1 MSSIIR
7 IKRSGTAGKPLP
19 SQLATGELAYSF
31 LTGDVAN
38 GGDRLYIEV
47 EADGAQRVDAIGG
60 KYFTDMLAHDH
71 GVLTPSAAILTDS
84 NSVIDN
90 LKVDLMDL
98 DSNAISTASGDLKL
112 TPAGNVDVASSK
124 VVNVATPAAGGDATN
139 KTYVDT
145 ADDAATTDRAA
156 IRSEFAAADATA
168 TSDRAAIRTEFAD
181 ADALKLN
188 LSGGTMSGNI
198 DMDGNT
204 VANVAAPV
212 DSADA
217 TTKKYV
223 DDAID
228 TVSAAVSGSTLTIT
242 DGTDSDTVNLTTEDV
257 TFTGGTG
264 LTTAV
269 TDNTI
274 TVTLDDTVVTAG
286 SYGSGTKIPTFTVDG
301 QGRLTAASEVDVAGV
316 TSIEYSDVTGVVTV
330 NTADGVAHTASVT
343 LDPFSTDDLD
353 EGDNLYYTTAR
364 ADSAFDVRL
373 ATKSTDDLTEGARLY
388 YTPERADSA
397 AKNAVSVNF
406 TGGDGDAS
414 YDAETGVISVTG
426 PSDAEVKAHFK
437 SSTSIAFDSATGTFS
452 TAGGG
457 EFTDLTVS
465 GNLTVNGTQTILN
478 TETLSVQDPMIQL
491 ASGNPA
497 DILDVGFIGKHDSS
511 VYTGMFRDASDGVF
525 KIFDGLTAHNDS
537 DNDVD
542 ITGAGFALAD
552 MQMNDLAAV
561 DITATTVTG
570 YLNSLN
576 AQLDSAFVGAEG
588 EGIDLVNNGDGTFT
602 IKGEDASAANKG
614 IASFDATNF
623 TVTNGD
629 VATNNVSIVTGAGT
643 AAVTN
648 GGSITFN
655 GNPTAGLTTQSNEVG
670 AVTFS
675 VVAASATQRGTA
687 SFDSASFDVVD
698 GFVKVAVVDGGS
710 F

>member
-31 LTGDVAN
+31 LAGDVAN

-124 VVNVATPAAGGDATN
+124 VVNVAAPAAGGDATN

-145 ADDAATTDRAA
+145 ADDAATADRAA
-156 IRSEFAAADATA
+156 IRGEFAAAD
-168 TSDRAAIRTEFAD
+168 D
-181 ADALKLN
+181 LKLD
-188 LSGGTMSGNI
+188 LAGGTMSGPIAMGDNKVT
-198 DMDGNT
+198 GLG
-204 VANVAAPV
+204 APTL
-212 DSADA
+212 ATDA
-217 TTKKYV
+217 TTKAYV
-223 DDAID
+223 DAEIAD
-228 TVSAAVSGSTLTIT
+228 VQAAVSGSTLTIT
-242 DGTDSDTVNLTTEDV
+242 DGTNSDTVNLTTDDV
-257 TFTGGTG
+257 TFTGGTA
-264 LTTAV
+264 LTSVVTNDTITVNLDNTAV
-269 TDNTI
+269 T
-274 TVTLDDTVVTAG
+274 AA
-286 SYGSGTKIPTFTVDG
+286 SYGSGTKIPTFTVDA

-343 LDPFSTDDLD
+343 LDPFSTTDLD

-373 ATKSTDDLTEGARLY
+373 ATKSTDDVAEGARLY

-406 TGGDGDAS
+406 TGGDGNAS

-437 SSTSIAFDSATGTFS
+437 SSTSIAFDSATGEFRTS
-452 TAGGG
+452 GGG
-457 EFTDLTVS
+457 NFTDLTVT
-465 GNLTVNGTQTILN
+465 GNLTVNGTQTVLN
-478 TETLSVQDPMIQL
+478 TETLSVEDPMIQL
-491 ASGNPA
+491 ASKNPA
-497 DILDVGFIGKHDSS
+497 DTLDVGFIGKHDSS

-525 KIFDGLTAHNDS
+525 KIFDGLTAHSDS

-542 ITGAGFALAD
+542 IAGAGFALAD
-552 MQMNDLAAV
+552 MQMNDLTAV
-561 DITATTVTG
+561 DISATTLSG
-570 YLNSLN
+570 YLNNLN
-576 AQLDSAFVGAEG
+576 TQLDSAFVGAEG

-602 IKGEDASAANKG
+602 IKGEDASDVNKG

-623 TVTNGD
+623 TVTGGD
-629 VATNNVSIVTGAGT
+629 VATNDVSIVTGAGT

-655 GNPTAGLTTQSNEVG
+655 GNPTAGLTTQSDEVG

-675 VVAASATQRGTA
+675 VVAATKTQRGTA

-698 GFVKVAVVDGGS
+698 GFVKVATVDGGS

>member
-7 IKRSGTAGKPLP
+7 IKRSGVAGKPLP
-19 SQLATGELAYSF
+19 SQLATGEMAYSF
-31 LTGDVAN
+31 LAGDVAN

-84 NSVIDN
+84 NSVINN
-90 LKVDLMDL
+90 LKVDLMNL

-124 VVNVATPAAGGDATN
+124 VVNVAAPVAGGDATN
-139 KTYVDT
+139 KTYVD
-145 ADDAATTDRAA
+145 A
-156 IRSEFAAADATA
+156 
-168 TSDRAAIRTEFAD
+168 

-188 LSGGTMSGNI
+188 LAGGTMSGSI
-198 DMDGNT
+198 DMGGNT
-204 VANVAAPV
+204 VTGLATPS
-212 DSADA
+212 DSADV

-223 DDAID
+223 DDAIS

-257 TFTGGTG
+257 TFTGGTA

-274 TVTLDDTVVTAG
+274 TVSLDNTAVTAG
-286 SYGSGTKIPTFTVDG
+286 DYGSAAKIATFTVDE
-301 QGRLTAASEVDVAGV
+301 QGRLTAAGEVDVAGV
-316 TSIEYSDVTGVVTV
+316 TGIEYADSTGVLTV
-330 NTADGVAHTASVT
+330 NTADGVAHTTTIT
-343 LDPFSTDDLD
+343 LDAFSTSNLA
-353 EGDNLYYTTAR
+353 EGSNLYYTTGR

-373 ATKSTDDLTEGARLY
+373 ATKSTANLTEDPAGVNRY
-388 YTPERADSA
+388 YTTARADSD
-397 AKNAVSVNF
+397 AKNAIDVTF
-406 TGGDGDAS
+406 AGGDGNAE
-414 YDAETGVISVTG
+414 YDNTTGIITVTG

-437 SSTSIAFDSATGTFS
+437 SSSSIAFDSATGTFS
-452 TAGGG
+452 TSGGG
-457 EFTDLTVS
+457 SFTDLVVS
-465 GNLTVNGTQTILN
+465 GDLTVNGTQTILN
-478 TETLSVQDPMIQL
+478 TETLSVDDPMIQL
-491 ASGNPA
+491 ASNNPA
-497 DILDVGFIGKHDSS
+497 DTLDVGFIGKHDSG

-542 ITGAGFALAD
+542 VAGAGFALAD
-552 MQMNDLAAV
+552 MEMNDLTAA

-588 EGIDLVNNGDGTFT
+588 EGIDLVTNVDGTIT
-602 IKGEDASAANKG
+602 IKGEDASAINKG
-614 IASFDATNF
+614 IASFDANNF
-623 TVTNGD
+623 TVTTGNV
-629 VATNNVSIVTGAGT
+629 VANNVSIVTGAGT

-648 GGSITFN
+648 GGSIAFN
-655 GNPTAGLTTQSNEVG
+655 GNPTAGLTTQSDSAG

-675 VVAASATQRGTA
+675 VVASSVTQRGTA
-687 SFDSASFDVVD
+687 SFDSASFTVTD
-698 GFVKVAVVDGGS
+698 GFVQVAVVDGGS